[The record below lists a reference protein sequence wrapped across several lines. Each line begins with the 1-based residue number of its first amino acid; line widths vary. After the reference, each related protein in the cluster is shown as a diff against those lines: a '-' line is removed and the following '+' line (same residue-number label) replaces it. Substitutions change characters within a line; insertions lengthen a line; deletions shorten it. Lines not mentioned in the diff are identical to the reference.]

1 MQGIYIA
8 LGSNEGDREA
18 NLRAAI
24 QHMHAR
30 DTTCVA
36 QSTIH
41 ETPALMPENAPLSWN
56 KPFLNQVVEVT
67 TQQSPEALLVTLK
80 SIEVLLGRKPAE
92 RWAPRPMD
100 LDILAY
106 HDVTLSHS
114 SLQLPHPQLHLR
126 EFVLLPWLEIA
137 PHWHWHG
144 KKLTHMLHALQASHA
159 ALDAA

>member
-8 LGSNEGDREA
+8 LGSNEGEREA

-30 DTTCVA
+30 DVICVA
-36 QSTIH
+36 QSAIH

-56 KPFLNQVVEVT
+56 KPFLNQVIEVT
-67 TQQSPEALLVTLK
+67 TQQSPEALLATLK

-92 RWAPRPMD
+92 RWAPRPID
-100 LDILAY
+100 LDILVY
-106 HDVTLSHS
+106 HDIISDAP

-144 KKLTHMLHALQASHA
+144 KKLTHMLQALQHTDA